1 MYDFKNKRGI
11 IFGATGFIGQK
22 LSYELSKL
30 GCKLILHGKSIEKL
44 SELDKKIKKIK
55 KHQILIQ
62 GDLNNENFYKNLA
75 QSISTRFQNINFLF
89 ILIGLFQR
97 LSPLTHFSH
106 QEWSKLIEI
115 NINCYWRILK
125 ELEPII
131 KNSESPKIIFLN
143 NSKISNGKPY
153 HNILSVSQA
162 AIKTIAN
169 VYESENK
176 RLGLDT
182 RIIETPN
189 LEEGITSMTAGKKKL
204 ALESFIKRII
214 EKSFTSNN

>member
-1 MYDFKNKRGI
+1 MYDLKNKKGI

-30 GCKLILHGKSIEKL
+30 GCKLILHGKTIEKL
-44 SELDKKIKKIK
+44 NELDKKIQKIK
-55 KHQILIQ
+55 KRQILIQ

-131 KNSESPKIIFLN
+131 KGSTSPKIIFIN
-143 NSKISNGKPY
+143 NSKISTGKPY
-153 HNILSVSQA
+153 HNILSISQA
-162 AIKTIAN
+162 ALKTVAN
-169 VYESENK
+169 IYKSENK
-176 RLGLDT
+176 RLGIDT
-182 RIIETPN
+182 RIIEVPN
-189 LEEGITSMTAGKKKL
+189 LANGITSTTVGEKKEVEKNFTKKIIE
-204 ALESFIKRII
+204 ESFI
-214 EKSFTSNN
+214 

>member
-1 MYDFKNKRGI
+1 MYDLKNKKGI

-30 GCKLILHGKSIEKL
+30 GCKLILHGQSIEKL
-44 SELDKKIKKIK
+44 SELDNKIQKIKKS
-55 KHQILIQ
+55 QILVQ
-62 GDLNNENFYKNLA
+62 GDLNNENFYKNLT
-75 QSISTRFQNINFLF
+75 QSISTRFQKINFLF

-131 KNSESPKIIFLN
+131 KNSKSPKIIFLN
-143 NSKISNGKPY
+143 NSKISLGKPY
-153 HNILSVSQA
+153 HNILSISQA
-162 AIKTIAN
+162 AIKTLAN
-169 VYESENK
+169 IYKSENK
-176 RLGLDT
+176 RLGIDM
-182 RIIETPN
+182 RIIESPN
-189 LEEGITSMTAGKKKL
+189 LERGITSMTAGKKKL
-204 ALESFIKRII
+204 ITESFIKEII
-214 EKSFTSNN
+214 EKSFA

>member
-30 GCKLILHGKSIEKL
+30 GCKLILHGNSIEKL
-44 SELDKKIKKIK
+44 SELDNKIQKIKIN
-55 KHQILIQ
+55 QILVQ

-75 QSISTRFQNINFLF
+75 QSISSRFQKIDFLF
-89 ILIGLFQR
+89 ILIGLFKS

-115 NINCYWRILK
+115 NVNCYWRILK

-131 KNSESPKIIFLN
+131 KNSQNPKIIFIN

-153 HNILSVSQA
+153 HNILSISQA
-162 AIKTIAN
+162 ALKTIAN
-169 VYESENK
+169 IYKSENK
-176 RLGLDT
+176 RLGIDM
-182 RIIETPN
+182 RIIEIPN
-189 LEEGITSMTAGKKKL
+189 LENGITAMTAGKKKL
-204 ALESFIKRII
+204 VTENFTEEII
-214 EKSFTSNN
+214 EKSFC

>member
-1 MYDFKNKRGI
+1 MLDLKNKRGI
-11 IFGATGFIGQK
+11 IFGATGFIGQN

-44 SELDKKIKKIK
+44 SELDKKIQKIK
-55 KHQILIQ
+55 KRQILMQ

-75 QSISTRFQNINFLF
+75 QTISTRFQNINFLF

-143 NSKISNGKPY
+143 NLKISNGKPY
-153 HNILSVSQA
+153 HNALSISQA
-162 AIKTIAN
+162 AVKSLAN
-169 VYESENK
+169 IYKSENK
-176 RLGLDT
+176 RLGIDT

-189 LEEGITSMTAGKKKL
+189 LEEGITSITAGKKKL
-204 ALESFIKRII
+204 VIESFIKRIL
-214 EKSFTSNN
+214 EKSFT

>member
-1 MYDFKNKRGI
+1 MLDLKNKRGI

-30 GCKLILHGKSIEKL
+30 GCKLILHGQSIEKL
-44 SELDKKIKKIK
+44 SELDNKIQKIKMS
-55 KHQILIQ
+55 QILMQ

-75 QSISTRFQNINFLF
+75 QSISSRFQKIDFLF

-115 NINCYWRILK
+115 NINSYWRILK

-131 KNSESPKIIFLN
+131 KRSQNPKIIFIN
-143 NSKISNGKPY
+143 NSKISNGKAY
-153 HNILSVSQA
+153 HNILSISQA
-162 AIKTIAN
+162 ALKTVASI
-169 VYESENK
+169 YKSENK
-176 RLGLDT
+176 RLGIDT
-182 RIIETPN
+182 RIIEIPN
-189 LEEGITSMTAGKKKL
+189 LENGITAMTAGKKKL
-204 ALESFIKRII
+204 VTESFTKIII
-214 EKSFTSNN
+214 EKSFC

>member
-1 MYDFKNKRGI
+1 MYDLKNKKGI
-11 IFGATGFIGQK
+11 IFGATGFIGEK

-30 GCKLILHGKSIEKL
+30 GCKLILHGKTIEKL
-44 SELDKKIKKIK
+44 NELDKKIQKIK
-55 KHQILIQ
+55 KRQILIQ

-106 QEWSKLIEI
+106 QEWSELIEI

-131 KNSESPKIIFLN
+131 KNSKSPKIIFLN
-143 NSKISNGKPY
+143 NLKISHGKPY
-153 HNILSVSQA
+153 HNILSVSQS

-169 VYESENK
+169 VYKSENK
-176 RLGLDT
+176 RLGIDT

-189 LEEGITSMTAGKKKL
+189 LEDGITSMTAGKKKL
-204 ALESFIKRII
+204 VMESFIKRILQ
-214 EKSFTSNN
+214 KSFN

>member
-1 MYDFKNKRGI
+1 MLDLKNKRGI

-22 LSYELSKL
+22 LSYELSRL

-44 SELDKKIKKIK
+44 SELDNKIQKTKMS
-55 KHQILIQ
+55 QILVH

-75 QSISTRFQNINFLF
+75 KSISKRFQNIDFLF

-97 LSPLTHFSH
+97 LSPITHFSH

-131 KNSESPKIIFLN
+131 KSSQSPKIIFVN

-153 HNILSVSQA
+153 YNILSISQA
-162 AIKTIAN
+162 VLKTIAN
-169 VYESENK
+169 IYKSENK
-176 RLGLDT
+176 RLGIDT
-182 RIIETPN
+182 RIIEIPN
-189 LEEGITSMTAGKKKL
+189 LENGITSMTAGKKKTVN
-204 ALESFIKRII
+204 ENFIKKII
-214 EKSFTSNN
+214 EKSFS

>member
-1 MYDFKNKRGI
+1 MYDLKNKRGI

-22 LSYELSKL
+22 LSCELSKL

-44 SELDKKIKKIK
+44 TDLDKKIQKIK
-55 KHQILIQ
+55 KRQILMQ

-75 QSISTRFQNINFLF
+75 QTISTRFQNINFLF

-143 NSKISNGKPY
+143 NLKISNGKPY
-153 HNILSVSQA
+153 HNALSISQA
-162 AIKTIAN
+162 AVKSLAN
-169 VYESENK
+169 IYKSENK
-176 RLGLDT
+176 RLGIDT

-189 LEEGITSMTAGKKKL
+189 LEEGITSITAGKKKL
-204 ALESFIKRII
+204 VMESFIKRIL
-214 EKSFTSNN
+214 EKSFT

>member
-1 MYDFKNKRGI
+1 MYDLKNKKGI
-11 IFGATGFIGQK
+11 IFGATGFIGEK

-30 GCKLILHGKSIEKL
+30 GCKLILHGKTIEKL
-44 SELDKKIKKIK
+44 NELDKKIQKIK
-55 KHQILIQ
+55 KRQILIQ

-97 LSPLTHFSH
+97 LSPITHFSH
-106 QEWSKLIEI
+106 QEWSELIEI

-131 KNSESPKIIFLN
+131 KNSKSPKIIFLN
-143 NSKISNGKPY
+143 NLKISNGKPY

-169 VYESENK
+169 IYQSENK
-176 RLGLDT
+176 RLGIDI
-182 RIIETPN
+182 RVIETPN
-189 LEEGITSMTAGKKKL
+189 LEEGITSMTAGKKKMVM
-204 ALESFIKRII
+204 ESFIKRIL
-214 EKSFTSNN
+214 EKSFT

>member
-1 MYDFKNKRGI
+1 MILNLKNKRGI

-44 SELDKKIKKIK
+44 NELDNKIQKIKIS
-55 KHQILIQ
+55 QILVQ
-62 GDLNNENFYKNLA
+62 GDLNNEDFYKNLA
-75 QSISTRFQNINFLF
+75 QSISTRFQNIDFLF

-106 QEWSKLIEI
+106 QEWSKLTEI

-125 ELEPII
+125 ELEPLI
-131 KNSESPKIIFLN
+131 KSSKNPKIIFIN

-153 HNILSVSQA
+153 HNILSIAQA
-162 AIKTIAN
+162 ALKTIAN
-169 VYESENK
+169 IYKSENK
-176 RLGLDT
+176 RLGINT
-182 RIIETPN
+182 RIIEIPN
-189 LEEGITSMTAGKKKL
+189 LENGMTSMTAGKKKL
-204 ALESFIKRII
+204 VTDNFIKKII
-214 EKSFTSNN
+214 EKSFS